1 MTNQLSCTLSV
12 LFGHYWLCT
21 SFVID
26 RSLGTYKGPATLH
39 SRPPLGLVAWRR
51 NSRTVSAVPHTSY
64 ASVYLSNH
72 WGGAG
77 GGGLI
82 PCYFLICPSSPT
94 FILCLVPSSHLSS
107 PREEGSEVFSG
118 LRVGVNLALFHQKTA
133 FYRPNKASDWSIL
146 TSRDFR

>member
-39 SRPPLGLVAWRR
+39 RRPPLGLVAWRR
-51 NSRTVSAVPHTSY
+51 NSRTVSVVPHTSY

-72 WGGAG
+72 WGGPNTLLLSYLSYFPYFHPVFG
-77 GGGLI
+77 PEFPPFVPKRRRQRGVFRFESWSESCFISPKNGL
-82 PCYFLICPSSPT
+82 L
-94 FILCLVPSSHLSS
+94 
-107 PREEGSEVFSG
+107 
-118 LRVGVNLALFHQKTA
+118 
-133 FYRPNKASDWSIL
+133 
-146 TSRDFR
+146 